1 MIMNEQKHPAGDFV
15 PALPH
20 MAVAA
25 DGHHYLKGTRCPA
38 CGAVMEGQRLGCPA
52 CGSRTVEPVEL
63 ATTGTI
69 AAHTVVHRS
78 FPGVTTPFVSVV
90 VDLDHGGAVKG
101 TLAGVDPLAPPPK
114 RVRMVFRDTG
124 QKDPQ
129 GQPFL
134 CYVFVPEGA

>member
-1 MIMNEQKHPAGDFV
+1 MNHTSTTGTGFV

-20 MAVAA
+20 IATSA
-25 DGHHYLKGTRCPA
+25 DGRHFLKGVRCPA
-38 CGAVMEGQRLGCPA
+38 CGAVMEGERLGCPA
-52 CGSRTVEPVEL
+52 CGNRTVEPAEL
-63 ATTGTI
+63 ATSGAI

-90 VDLDHGGAVKG
+90 VDLDNGGSVKG
-101 TLAGVDPLAPPPK
+101 TLTGVDPLAPPPE

-129 GQPFL
+129 GLPFL